1 MSIQVTLLTFNKREN
16 STLKPTTAQ
25 ISGGST
31 LDCLLLDNTSLMNPT
46 FKLNVGG
53 NPVGFNYCYVPSF
66 ERYFFINDW
75 SYDKGFWYAS
85 CTCDVLASWKTE
97 IGAGS
102 HYILRSASAY
112 DEYISDGIYGCKVK
126 RIATNLPS
134 SGPLWW
140 GTNHSYVVG
149 IVGYAPDHTQQVGSV
164 TYYQFDDTMLLNFVY
179 YLMHDLG
186 TYCDIQT
193 APYTDP
199 GVQEAL
205 INPIQY
211 IVSCIALPVGFPAS
225 YTQATDINFGY
236 YNWTVQGSG
245 SVRIIKLGE
254 TVEETGTITI
264 TKHPQA
270 SSRGKYLNGA
280 PFTSYTFHLGPFG
293 DIPIDPADYIDADN
307 LRYKVLY
314 DMCQGMGRLAI
325 GPAVTGNTN
334 ISNLSYCGTA
344 KVGADVQ
351 LAQALTNPLT
361 AQLSWETGLNRTY
374 TTGTG
379 SASLSANVGANLL
392 NAQSAFAET
401 YVDAIKN
408 MFPTCC
414 GKGSPGSFL
423 SFKDDSFGCY
433 LIAKFMTV
441 VDENL
446 TELGRPLCQ
455 TRQLNTLSGYVLC
468 SGADAIIPGTAE
480 EVKKVNEYLNTGF
493 FWE

>member
-1 MSIQVTLLTFNKREN
+1 MSITVNLLTFSKRRN
-16 STLKPTTAQ
+16 STKQPSAADIAAGVSL
-25 ISGGST
+25 S
-31 LDCLLLDNTSLMNPT
+31 CLLMDDTSLMNPT
-46 FKLNVGG
+46 FKLDVSG
-53 NPVGFNYCYVPSF
+53 NPVGYNYCYVPSF
-66 ERYFFINDW
+66 ERYFFINNW
-75 SYDKGFWYAS
+75 RSFQGFWYAE
-85 CTCDVLASWKTE
+85 CTCDVMASWKTD
-97 IGAGS
+97 IGSQS
-102 HYILRSASAY
+102 HYVLRAASDY
-112 DEYISDGIYGCKVK
+112 DEYISDSFYGAKVN
-126 RIATNLPS
+126 RSAVNLPS

-149 IVGYAPDHTQQVGSV
+149 IVGYAADHSQQVGSV

-186 TYCDIQT
+186 TYCNITT

-211 IVSCIALPVGFPAS
+211 IVSCVALPVGFPAS
-225 YTQATDINFGY
+225 YTQAADINFGY

-245 SVRIIKLGE
+245 KVRILQLGE
-254 TVEETGTITI
+254 TEEETGTITI

-270 SSRGKYLNGA
+270 TTRGKWLNGA

-293 DIPIDPADYIDADN
+293 DIPIDPADYIDAGE

-325 GPAVTGNTN
+325 GPAITGNTN
-334 ISNLSYCGTA
+334 ITNLTYCGSA

-361 AQLSWETGLNRTY
+361 AELSWETGLNSTLA
-374 TTGTG
+374 TGIGGGLSPAT
-379 SASLSANVGANLL
+379 ASNLI
-392 NAQSAFAET
+392 NAQNQLQQT
-401 YVDAIKN
+401 YVNAIQN

-423 SFKDDSFGCY
+423 SFKDDTFGCY

-441 VDENL
+441 VDENI
-446 TELGRPLCQ
+446 TEIGRPLCKVKQ
-455 TRQLNTLSGYVLC
+455 INTLSGFILC
-468 SGADAIIPGTAE
+468 QLADAHISGTADE
-480 EVKKVNEYLNTGF
+480 TEQINTYLNTGF
-493 FWE
+493 FYE